1 MIMILFKFI
10 KTHRKKVFFIILA
23 AMAFYYFV
31 PLIFFGL
38 FGVPAEMSENN
49 QSNIEKLKN
58 NENGIFSFLVFGDNH
73 AGLFFHDA
81 TTLKLISRMNREDGF
96 AKIPIDFVLD
106 AGDVTLSGESWQFLA
121 FKKEQ
126 KLIKYPL
133 FAAFGNHENR
143 EYELFEKYLG
153 KREYA
158 FADRNSYFIILD
170 NSENE
175 LTDKQFEWFEKCLIE
190 GQKYEHRFVVMHKP
204 AFIPYFQSHLVVKS
218 SGEKWIY
225 RFRGLCTKYKVDI
238 VFCGHYHMFKH
249 EKIDGVDYIVTGGGG
264 GTIPFE
270 IPESDGGYFHYV
282 RVLVDNEYVGFEV
295 RKVSPPLW
303 VYFSYYFWK
312 DAIYWVRR

>member
-1 MIMILFKFI
+1 MIMILLKFI
-10 KTHRKKVFFIILA
+10 KAHRKSVFFVILA

-49 QSNIEKLKN
+49 LSNIEKLKN
-58 NENGIFSFLVFGDNH
+58 NKNEFFSFIVFGDNH

-96 AKIPIDFVLD
+96 EKIPIDFVLD
-106 AGDVTLSGESWQFLA
+106 TGDVTLSGKPSQFLA

-175 LTDKQFEWFEKCLIE
+175 LTNSQFEWFEKCLIE
-190 GQKYEHRFVVMHKP
+190 GQKYEHRFVVAHKP

-218 SGEKWIY
+218 SGEKWAY
-225 RFRGLCTKYKVDI
+225 RFRNLCTKYKVDI
-238 VFCGHYHMFKH
+238 VFSGHYHMFKH

-282 RVLVDNEYVGFEV
+282 RVLVDNGHVSYEV